1 MAFGIKREIVSALS
15 APRSA
20 KLDSSAVEVLRVWLG
35 EEHLHCALSVGLG
48 QEEPEASE
56 WGILL
61 ARVIRRVAHSIQEH
75 GASDA
80 VAASTD
86 IVDSLLQEIESSST
100 DPEDETLSE

>member
-1 MAFGIKREIVSALS
+1 MSALS
-15 APRSA
+15 APRTV

-35 EEHLHCALSVGLG
+35 EENIHCALSVGLG

-61 ARVIRRVAHSIQEH
+61 ARVVRCVAHSIQQQ

-80 VAASTD
+80 EAASAD
-86 IVDSLLQEIESSST
+86 IVESLLQELESSST